1 MAPIYTGKRR
11 LAVRKSSEAEITGQL
26 PDLCLAWR
34 SRGVINNEE
43 VVTFRPLSDME
54 SSIQLQIAY
63 HAESIVDVGD
73 LSESLSL
80 GALEDLRCV
89 KIFIEKQGCSTGASW
104 SKN

>member
-43 VVTFRPLSDME
+43 VVTFRPLSDDME

-63 HAESIVDVGD
+63 HPESIVDVGD

-80 GALEDLRCV
+80 GALEDLRRF
-89 KIFIEKQGCSTGASW
+89 KIFIDKQDWW